1 MSLTFCC
8 SLNVFVMGASSN
20 SGYPYS
26 DELRDL
32 AIRAIEYTY
41 GANGVPE
48 PGPKK
53 NTWELSYEFTLESE
67 NLVAEFRYTASG
79 FTDPGDYLTPPDDV
93 TTLEYIEVLGVYTED
108 GYDSNLVDMLSKLI
122 RSIK

>member
-1 MSLTFCC
+1 
-8 SLNVFVMGASSN
+8 MGVSSN

-41 GANGVPE
+41 DAHGVPE
-48 PGPKK
+48 PGPH
-53 NTWELSYEFTLESE
+53 NTWELTYDFTLESE

-93 TTLEYIEVLGVYTED
+93 TTSESIEVLSVETED

-122 RSIK
+122 RSFK